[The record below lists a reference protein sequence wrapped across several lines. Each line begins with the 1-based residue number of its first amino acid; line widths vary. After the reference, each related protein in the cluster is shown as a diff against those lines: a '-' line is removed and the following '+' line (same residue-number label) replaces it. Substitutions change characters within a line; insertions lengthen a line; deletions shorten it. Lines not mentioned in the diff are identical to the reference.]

1 MDFVYT
7 KVKLVTEAS
16 IGFEVVMDGLE
27 AMMEG
32 IKNRD

>member
-16 IGFEVVMDGLE
+16 IGFEVVMNGFE

-32 IKNRD
+32 VKNGD